1 MLEEG
6 TLSWAATSWA
16 KTTRGHRG
24 RSEKLVLMVL
34 ADYYDDSRGYAHPSH
49 ATLSDDCEMP
59 VRTVQW
65 ALKRLQ
71 EDGFVIRLQKGNQF
85 QPSKWALNMESE
97 SAILSKVNP
106 QYEAGEPATSA
117 TVNPQRVAV
126 SSDQATLSLTP
137 SEVPLDVPPHT
148 PPLNS
153 PPTSPDPSPT
163 SMVWLE
169 QLRDLERWDKFGRPF
184 EASLL
189 KWVKTGNGKKFSDEQ
204 LLASAIGLGTVS
216 EKTMK
221 GYGRLTL
228 AFQRRLNM
236 GYDDPG
242 QNIQPSENGTKP
254 MTQHEKILAD
264 KARWDA

>member
-1 MLEEG
+1 
-6 TLSWAATSWA
+6 
-16 KTTRGHRG
+16 
-24 RSEKLVLMVL
+24 MVL
-34 ADYYDDSRGYAHPSH
+34 ADYYDDVKGYAWPSH
-49 ATLSDDCEMP
+49 ATLSGDCEMP

-85 QPSKWALNMESE
+85 QPSKWTLNMESE
-97 SAILSKVNP
+97 PAIPSIVNP
-106 QYEAGEPATSA
+106 QYGTGEPATSA
-117 TVNPQRVAV
+117 TVNPQPIAV
-126 SSDQATLSLTP
+126 SSAQDVLSLIP

-153 PPTSPDPSPT
+153 PPTSPDPSPHVY
-163 SMVWLE
+163 SWLE
-169 QLRDLERWDKFGRPF
+169 QLRDLERWDKLGRPW
-184 EASLL
+184 EVSLL
-189 KWVKTGNGKKFSDEQ
+189 KWVNTGPGKKFTDDQ

-236 GYDDPG
+236 GFDDPSK
-242 QNIQPSENGTKP
+242 NSQPSRNGTKS

-264 KARWDA
+264 KKRWDST